1 MLGSMDR
8 KKPAPRFLNLL
19 KIKLPPGGITSI
31 AHRISGVLMFLG
43 IPLVAWLFARSLENE
58 VAYLEVV
65 RLMQSPPAVPI
76 SLLLVWSLSHHLLA
90 GIRHLLLD
98 IDIGMEKA
106 QARASAWLVNVGALV
121 LTAIYL
127 LRAL

>member
-19 KIKLPPGGITSI
+19 KIKLPPGGIASI
-31 AHRISGVLMFLG
+31 AHRISGVLMFLS